1 MPWNLS
7 SDRPIFLQIVE
18 RIEMDI
24 ISGVYQPGQRL
35 PAVRE
40 LASCAA
46 VNPNTM
52 QRALS
57 GLVYS
62 QRTSGRFITED
73 TAMIEGLKQ
82 QIAEEK
88 IHDFFEAMKHLGMSK
103 EETLQLI
110 QQHTTI

>member
-46 VNPNTM
+46 SIRTLCKEPFPN
-52 QRALS
+52 
-57 GLVYS
+57 
-62 QRTSGRFITED
+62 
-73 TAMIEGLKQ
+73 
-82 QIAEEK
+82 
-88 IHDFFEAMKHLGMSK
+88 SK
-103 EETLQLI
+103 EPA
-110 QQHTTI
+110 

>member
-46 VNPNTM
+46 RQSEHYAKSPFRTRKN
-52 QRALS
+52 RLS
-57 GLVYS
+57 LQS
-62 QRTSGRFITED
+62 ADERTFYHGGYCYDRRI
-73 TAMIEGLKQ
+73 K
-82 QIAEEK
+82 
-88 IHDFFEAMKHLGMSK
+88 
-103 EETLQLI
+103 
-110 QQHTTI
+110 TTDCRRKDP

>member
-1 MPWNLS
+1 MPWNLN

-46 VNPNTM
+46 VNLCKEPFPN
-52 QRALS
+52 
-57 GLVYS
+57 
-62 QRTSGRFITED
+62 
-73 TAMIEGLKQ
+73 
-82 QIAEEK
+82 
-88 IHDFFEAMKHLGMSK
+88 SK
-103 EETLQLI
+103 EPA
-110 QQHTTI
+110 

>member
-24 ISGVYQPGQRL
+24 ISGVYQPGHRL
-35 PAVRE
+35 PA
-40 LASCAA
+40 
-46 VNPNTM
+46 
-52 QRALS
+52 
-57 GLVYS
+57 
-62 QRTSGRFITED
+62 
-73 TAMIEGLKQ
+73 AMIEGLKQ

-88 IHDFFEAMKHLGMSK
+88 IREFFEAMKHLGISK

>member
-1 MPWNLS
+1 MPWNLN

-52 QRALS
+52 QKNRLS
-57 GLVYS
+57 LQS
-62 QRTSGRFITED
+62 ADERTFYHGGYCYDRRI
-73 TAMIEGLKQ
+73 K
-82 QIAEEK
+82 
-88 IHDFFEAMKHLGMSK
+88 
-103 EETLQLI
+103 
-110 QQHTTI
+110 TTDCRRKDP